1 MDSLHS
7 DFRNLLLKIEHHH
20 VFRKANQCA
29 NALDKLGS
37 YPPPF
42 FMGQV
47 PFELKLIG
55 NHDLVII
62 IHWIGNCCN
71 MDETCCHGTLSFHRN
86 KIGWLKLRHPFH
98 VSCIKEHRKCKYVKY
113 YSELLCRKLPFST
126 TFSYITKKAYND
138 VMWRKGKGGT
148 NIENNVTGKS
158 FPRITHNQI
167 LTP

>member
-7 DFRNLLLKIEHHH
+7 DFRNLLLQIEHHH

-29 NALDKLGS
+29 NTLDKLGS

-62 IHWIGNCCN
+62 IH
-71 MDETCCHGTLSFHRN
+71 
-86 KIGWLKLRHPFH
+86 
-98 VSCIKEHRKCKYVKY
+98 
-113 YSELLCRKLPFST
+113 
-126 TFSYITKKAYND
+126 
-138 VMWRKGKGGT
+138 
-148 NIENNVTGKS
+148 
-158 FPRITHNQI
+158 
-167 LTP
+167 